1 LNWEGGSTNR
11 RAVRVG
17 VVEAGRAVPGPSASR
32 PTVSAVDGVDLAGD
46 GSHHRDRARS
56 RAASFAASQSRTTNV
71 RLLPSRLTTLL
82 VPVIGLMGPGL
93 LGVGPGRQ
101 RRSGPRVGVATGP
114 PLPGRKPAPGSAAP
128 PGHSRRGLPQPPR
141 RRSERSAGAAVGGIV
156 GNRVGQES
164 FGDGFGGDGDGQV
177 AAAVHQVCQGGDVA
191 PSAAVQLFA
200 RSASGLVRRRPA

>member
-1 LNWEGGSTNR
+1 MHTVLNWEGGSTNR

-128 PGHSRRGLPQPPR
+128 PGHSRRGPP
-141 RRSERSAGAAVGGIV
+141 
-156 GNRVGQES
+156 
-164 FGDGFGGDGDGQV
+164 
-177 AAAVHQVCQGGDVA
+177 AAAAATIGTLCRRGSPWAALSAIVWARRASVMV
-191 PSAAVQLFA
+191 SAAMVM
-200 RSASGLVRRRPA
+200 VR